1 MKVNEELNKNKSNYW
16 ALTPIS
22 FLLRTANI
30 WPEKTAWIHGSKKNN
45 YKQLLSRCK
54 KIASGLRKKGL
65 KKDDTVAVLLPNV
78 PAMIECHFAIM
89 MAGGILNTI
98 NTRLDANSIA
108 FILRHGNAKF
118 LFVDPEY
125 NSLVEKSLEE
135 IDHNNRP
142 IIIKCND
149 DEFIKPKK
157 IINEIDIEEI
167 IKLGDENIPIF
178 WPENEWDSCALN
190 YTSGT
195 TGNPKGVMY
204 HHRGAWLTA
213 ISNQMIW
220 SMKKHPI
227 YLWTLPMFHCNGW
240 CFPWTV
246 TALAGTHICLRRVEA
261 KDIYNAINDHN
272 VTHMC
277 GAPIVLSLIINAS
290 DKEEKELNNRVNIMT
305 AAAAPPPSILAGIE
319 KKGFEVTHVYG
330 LTEVYGPAVVCEWKE
345 EWNKL
350 DAEAK
355 SEKKS
360 RQGVQYP
367 SLEELSIRDP
377 KTMKPVPKDG
387 KTIGEVMMRGNMIMK
402 GYYKNKDATKKAFDQ
417 DWFHTGDLGVMHSD
431 GYIELKD
438 RSKDIII
445 SGGENISSI
454 EIENTLAKHP
464 SVSIAAVVAKPD
476 EKWGEVPCAFIE
488 MVQDKPVTEKEL
500 ISFCKETLAGFK
512 VPKQVVF
519 CDLPKT
525 STGKI
530 QKFELRKKF

>member
-1 MKVNEELNKNKSNYW
+1 MVFS
-16 ALTPIS
+16 
-22 FLLRTANI
+22 
-30 WPEKTAWIHGSKKNN
+30 
-45 YKQLLSRCK
+45 
-54 KIASGLRKKGL
+54 
-65 KKDDTVAVLLPNV
+65 
-78 PAMIECHFAIM
+78 
-89 MAGGILNTI
+89 
-98 NTRLDANSIA
+98 
-108 FILRHGNAKF
+108 
-118 LFVDPEY
+118 
-125 NSLVEKSLEE
+125 
-135 IDHNNRP
+135 
-142 IIIKCND
+142 
-149 DEFIKPKK
+149 
-157 IINEIDIEEI
+157 
-167 IKLGDENIPIF
+167 
-178 WPENEWDSCALN
+178 
-190 YTSGT
+190 
-195 TGNPKGVMY
+195 
-204 HHRGAWLTA
+204 
-213 ISNQMIW
+213 
-220 SMKKHPI
+220 
-227 YLWTLPMFHCNGW
+227 
-240 CFPWTV
+240 WTV

-445 SGGENISSI
+445 SGG
-454 EIENTLAKHP
+454 
-464 SVSIAAVVAKPD
+464 
-476 EKWGEVPCAFIE
+476 
-488 MVQDKPVTEKEL
+488 
-500 ISFCKETLAGFK
+500 
-512 VPKQVVF
+512 
-519 CDLPKT
+519 
-525 STGKI
+525 KI
-530 QKFELRKKF
+530 FPL